1 MSMEAFVAITKDD
14 LRDFNRFAD
23 MKLAN
28 GGASSLV
35 ELAGEW
41 EAQRREM
48 EETVAAIWR
57 SHADIEAGRVTTV
70 AEAFQEVRKQL
81 GRG

>member
-1 MSMEAFVAITKDD
+1 MAITKED

-23 MKLAN
+23 MKLAD

-35 ELAGEW
+35 DLAGEW

-48 EETVAAIWR
+48 EDTVADIR
-57 SHADIEAGRVTTV
+57 QSHADIDAGRVASV
-70 AEAFQEVRKQL
+70 ADSFADVRKQL